1 MRMYIVSDTVEQS
14 ADLLKKT
21 MDDLVN
27 WLIGKAGS
35 ILIAVLFIAIGMK
48 VVSVFIKLLRRS
60 FEKSKLDASVAG
72 FLISMLRVVGYILV
86 FISAA
91 AIVGV
96 EVTSFVTILGTA
108 SMAIGLALQGALSN
122 LAGGVL
128 ILMLKPFSVGD
139 YIIENDKGMEGTV
152 TSIEIFYTRL
162 LTYDNKM
169 VVIPNGILTNNS
181 LINLTNEVKRKVEL
195 KIAIAYDTDIK
206 KVKDLVYGILSDEKR
221 ILSGEPKDVFIDSFD
236 ESGMT
241 LGIRAWVKTEEY
253 WPTIWGLREQVKI
266 AFDENDIVIP
276 YNRLDV
282 NVVENS
288 KVALKSK

>member
-1 MRMYIVSDTVEQS
+1 MFLTVKSVEES
-14 ADLLKKT
+14 ASLIKQTL
-21 MDDLVN
+21 DDLVN
-27 WLIGKAGS
+27 WLIDKAGNV
-35 ILIAVLFIAIGMK
+35 LIAIVFIAIGMK
-48 VVSVFIKLLRRS
+48 IVSLIVSFFKRS
-60 FEKSKLDASVAG
+60 FEKSKLEPSVAG
-72 FLISMLRVVGYILV
+72 FLVSAIRVVCYILV
-86 FISAA
+86 FITAA
-91 AIVGV
+91 TIVGV

-128 ILMLKPFSVGD
+128 ILMLKPFGVGD

-152 TSIEIFYTRL
+152 VSIDIFYTRL

-181 LINLTNEVKRKVEL
+181 LVNLTNEIKRKVEL

-206 KVKDLVYGILSDEKR
+206 KVKDLVYNILGQDKR

-253 WPTIWGLREQVKI
+253 WSTIWDLREKVKEV
-266 AFDENDIVIP
+266 FDDNNIVIP
-276 YNRLDV
+276 YNRLEI
-282 NVVENS
+282 NVVEKKDTTSNE
-288 KVALKSK
+288 